1 VDRQGVHHQ
10 WKVFMIRLRSAI
22 SALVLGM
29 TVGMMVAGAP
39 ARAQLFGPSDEE
51 KAREASQD
59 QGISDLTQRAD
70 QMNARVQALENKVQS
85 LTASLA
91 DATGANERLSHQ
103 IQLQNQKIDQMQ
115 KDFAYRICT
124 LSAQQLGADAGTLNC
139 AASGSGGG
147 YTAPTPQSAMRP
159 GDTLPPIGGDN
170 GGGAGPSQ
178 FAPNPGQT
186 AYDDTPGRGR
196 PPGVLGTLPAD
207 RYGRPLPSGAPT
219 RLSSLPPQGPPQ
231 GPPSQGPGGAP
242 AAAGGSAQFDA
253 AMNLL
258 SKAQYSEAAAAFQ
271 AYADANPD
279 DADLTPQAIYWVGNI
294 NYVQRNYEPAE
305 RSFAEV
311 IKRFPKSERAPEAM
325 LKLAQSFLALGQK
338 SEGCTTLGLIKT
350 KYPKAPD
357 TTLATVTSLRRTS
370 CR

>member
-1 VDRQGVHHQ
+1 MVPRALLFYRPCFITTGRII
-10 WKVFMIRLRSAI
+10 MIRLRPAI
-22 SALVLGM
+22 SVLALGM
-29 TVGMMVAGAP
+29 ALGMAVAGTP
-39 ARAQLFGPSDEE
+39 AHAQLFGPSDEE
-51 KAREASQD
+51 KAREAAQD
-59 QGISDLTQRAD
+59 QGIGDLTHRAD
-70 QMNARVQALENKVQS
+70 QMDARIQALENKVQS
-85 LTASLA
+85 LTGSLA
-91 DATGANERLSHQ
+91 SATGANEQLSHQ

-139 AASGSGGG
+139 AASGSGG
-147 YTAPTPQSAMRP
+147 AVPQTGLRP
-159 GDTLPPIGGDN
+159 GDSLPPIG

-178 FAPNPGQT
+178 FAPQGAPGQT

-207 RYGRPLPSGAPT
+207 QYGRVQPSGTPYGGGYSSGAPT
-219 RLSSLPPQGPPQ
+219 RLSSLQPPGQG
-231 GPPSQGPGGAP
+231 SAP
-242 AAAGGSAQFDA
+242 AGSAQFDS

-279 DADLTPQAIYWVGNI
+279 DTDLTPQAIYWVGNI
-294 NYVQRNYEPAE
+294 NYVQRNYEPAQ

-311 IKRFPKSERAPEAM
+311 IKRFPKSDRAPEAM

-338 SEGCTTLGLIKT
+338 SEGCTTLGLIKS

-357 TTLATVTSLRRTS
+357 TTLATATNLRRTA